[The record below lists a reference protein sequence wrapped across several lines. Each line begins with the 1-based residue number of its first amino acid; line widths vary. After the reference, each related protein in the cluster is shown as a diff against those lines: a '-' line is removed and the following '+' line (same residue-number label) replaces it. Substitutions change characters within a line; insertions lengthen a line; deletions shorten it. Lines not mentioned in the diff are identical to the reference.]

1 MVKLTK
7 GQIENKLATLVSNN
21 DFEQLALFV
30 GEQPEA
36 DLNAYIEKKSCGLLA
51 LAIKNKCKECF
62 DWIIS
67 HPSFTTI
74 AKKPTI
80 SNDFYEP
87 NYYIDLKLKIDGIDK
102 IFAIADSDE
111 ESEQESD
118 DEHIEANQAN
128 SDEESEQE
136 SDDEHIEANQA
147 NLEPIDF
154 YSYDELIGVDKAIE
168 LYTKAPNIP
177 NSYYLK
183 KLIETNVFISPDSLV
198 QLEKYPEIYHQVM
211 GKIEFNQAYL
221 IELFNMQI
229 SSKSS
234 FVYDTIDKLS
244 QLVNPKTLSYLVK
257 KVILANSIGTIK
269 HLLKIFGSNVKLFNK
284 ARCTDVLTFS
294 LCDTSG
300 HRVSIQAEMIETVL
314 THVLTDPLLGKSFD
328 AQMFT
333 INFLGNHNYLQI
345 SNMWNKW
352 NQLDLPVGLGPY
364 VIKALKY
371 YYLKLKSRE
380 YSTKKD
386 WIHLISNLN
395 VMLKAKWCRVN
406 LWDFANHTSLQLY
419 YKRIFTEDIR
429 RVLFEHIAYV
439 LIANGQEPT
448 EYAKKSMELLQIDY
462 QDLVKVAP
470 VWVNTFLK
478 LPGEKTNQA
487 AQPAQTKKRKTTQ
500 VEIDV

>member
-36 DLNAYIEKKSCGLLA
+36 NLNAYIEKKSCGLLA

-62 DWIIS
+62 DWILS
-67 HPSFTTI
+67 HSSFTAI

-87 NYYIDLKLKIDGIDK
+87 NYYIDLKLLKIDGDDK

-111 ESEQESD
+111 ELKQGPN
-118 DEHIEANQAN
+118 DEHIEANQIPDPNNEDA
-128 SDEESEQE
+128 
-136 SDDEHIEANQA
+136 
-147 NLEPIDF
+147 IDF

-183 KLIETNVFISPDSLV
+183 KLIGANVFISPDSLV
-198 QLEKYPEIYHQVM
+198 QLEKYPEIYYQVM

-244 QLVNPKTLSYLVK
+244 QLVSPKTLSYLIK
-257 KVILANSIGTIK
+257 KVILANSIGTIGY
-269 HLLKIFGSNVKLFNK
+269 LLKIFGSNVKLFTK

-300 HRVSIQAEMIETVL
+300 HRVSILAETIETVL
-314 THVLTDPLLGKSFD
+314 THVLTDPLLGDNFD
-328 AQMFT
+328 AQMFI
-333 INFLGNHNYLQI
+333 INFLGHHDYLQI

-371 YYLKLKSRE
+371 YYLKLKSHE
-380 YSTKKD
+380 YSKKKD

-395 VMLKAKWCRVN
+395 LILKAKWCRVN
-406 LWDFANHTSLQLY
+406 LWDFANHKSLQLY

-429 RVLFEHIAYV
+429 RVLFVHIAYI

-462 QDLVKVAP
+462 QDLVKEAH
-470 VWVNTFLK
+470 VWIEKNLPK
-478 LPGEKTNQA
+478 LTDVEKNSTNLVK
-487 AQPAQTKKRKTTQ
+487 QPTQSKKQKTIKA
-500 VEIDV
+500 EINV